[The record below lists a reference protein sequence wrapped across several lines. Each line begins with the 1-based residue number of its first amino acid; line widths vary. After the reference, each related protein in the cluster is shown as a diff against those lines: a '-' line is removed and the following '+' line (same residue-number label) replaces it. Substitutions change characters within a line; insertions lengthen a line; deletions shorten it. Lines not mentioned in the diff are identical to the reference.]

1 MKSHAETWWTRPQE
15 SPGGIPEAVV
25 VRSVPALRDLAVGEC
40 TSADAPLEELKRDE
54 HFHPA
59 PGTPE
64 RSYRQR
70 VLTDEAAGG
79 HPHEFWMRM
88 S

>member
-1 MKSHAETWWTRPQE
+1 MNPHVQTWWTRTNE
-15 SPGGIPEAVV
+15 SPGGVPEAVV
-25 VRSVPALRDLAVGEC
+25 VRSVPALRDLAVGEA
-40 TSADAPLEELKRDE
+40 TFANAPLDEMKRDDR
-54 HFHPA
+54 FHPA

-70 VLTDEAAGG
+70 IMTDEPGGG
-79 HPHEFWMRM
+79 HPREFWMRM

>member
-1 MKSHAETWWTRPQE
+1 MNPHVQTWWTRAKE
-15 SPGGIPEAVV
+15 SPGGVAEAVV
-25 VRSVPALRDLAVGEC
+25 VRSVPALRDLAVGEA
-40 TSADAPLEELKRDE
+40 TMADSPLVEMKRDD

-64 RSYRQR
+64 RSYRHR
-70 VLTDEAAGG
+70 ILTDEPDGSHART
-79 HPHEFWMRM
+79 FWMRM